1 MTIPMNSIEGVC
13 AQPVGLNAAVAQPPL
28 LGDLLRQSAQVGADF
43 EKAVTQFQTAMS
55 EALPKA
61 PVATSEEAPSV
72 AVATPKEVPSVAVA
86 TPETLKAE
94 IETNL
99 SIKMPAPLELP
110 PELAEKAEALPK
122 TSVAAVT
129 SEEAPSV
136 AVATPKEAPSVA
148 VATPET
154 LKAEIETNLSIKMPA
169 PLELPPKLVGKAED
183 ADAEVAAPQ
192 ALPVVEVTLPP
203 RIASVEPAEV
213 ATGSVAGVPAVRPVA
228 MTGAKELIAIATSV
242 ADAVMVSPGLLQ
254 GDGTVRVVLKP
265 DVLQGTEI
273 RVVSENGAVTVN
285 FIPSTPEVAALLERS
300 QPMLVQHL
308 ATHVPN
314 VRLGV
319 SVGRGVRNRENA

>member
-72 AVATPKEVPSVAVA
+72 AVATPKEV
-86 TPETLKAE
+86 
-94 IETNL
+94 
-99 SIKMPAPLELP
+99 
-110 PELAEKAEALPK
+110 
-122 TSVAAVT
+122 
-129 SEEAPSV
+129 
-136 AVATPKEAPSVA
+136 PSVA

-285 FIPSTPEVAALLERS
+285 FIPSTLEVAALLERS